1 MFQDTLATV
10 HNVPVSEVYIFAPKV
25 PNPMLIM
32 NEFKHFTQMNIQTV
46 SDKVNEIKSKV
57 QSQYKELMSTQVML
71 TLATVLA
78 IIVGVVSYAYR
89 AARVWYTN
97 GGKEVI
103 VANTIKVLQF
113 VIQTAES
120 LETRLS
126 VPVDQTVPSDPQ
138 VA

>member
-1 MFQDTLATV
+1 
-10 HNVPVSEVYIFAPKV
+10 
-25 PNPMLIM
+25 
-32 NEFKHFTQMNIQTV
+32 
-46 SDKVNEIKSKV
+46 
-57 QSQYKELMSTQVML
+57 MSTEMML

-89 AARVWYTN
+89 AVRVWYTN

-126 VPVDQTVPSDPQ
+126 VPVEQTVPSGPQ